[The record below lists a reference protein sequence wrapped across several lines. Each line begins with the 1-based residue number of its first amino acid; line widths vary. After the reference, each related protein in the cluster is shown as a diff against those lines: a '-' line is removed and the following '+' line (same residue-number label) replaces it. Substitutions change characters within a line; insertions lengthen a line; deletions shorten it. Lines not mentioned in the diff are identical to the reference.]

1 MGFFS
6 SRSLRSTSTR
16 EPVHRPHQRS
26 SINLNALCE
35 ILVKISKFLKNS
47 QELLSSSLVCS
58 LTEITLS
65 FITIIIDLIGHNSR
79 PVLRSGCIK
88 HYHGTGS
95 TIWSSSY
102 VLDFA
107 RCHYKREIKK
117 TKTILML
124 IFLGGYPEPRIESD

>member
-16 EPVHRPHQRS
+16 ELVHRPHQRS

-79 PVLRSGCIK
+79 PVPRSV
-88 HYHGTGS
+88 HGTGR

-117 TKTILML
+117 TKTIPML
-124 IFLGGYPEPRIESD
+124 IFLGGSPEPRIESD